1 MASRELHF
9 RQTCHPTKV
18 SSNMN
23 PKSQPSSLH
32 AILNADISA
41 RNFNPLLL
49 IWPIYITKKGQR
61 YDTNISF
68 D

>member
-49 IWPIYITKKGQR
+49 I
-61 YDTNISF
+61 
-68 D
+68 